1 MMTKWTGYFA
11 DWSWFERVWLFAF
24 TAVTIYL
31 YVALDDTLIGLLA
44 SLTGMLS
51 VVLVAKGKTWNYY
64 PGIINVVLYAFVAYG
79 QKYYGEVMLN
89 LLYFLPMQFIGL
101 IMWRRNGVSEE
112 KRNDVKV
119 AVMTNRA
126 RLYWSLLCLA
136 ATIAYAWVLKAM
148 GGALPFIDSLTA
160 VLSIV
165 AMIFMVKRYV
175 EQWVVWIIIDVLT
188 IYMWLVAFMGDGNDV
203 SILVMWIA
211 YLANAIYGWL
221 NWRAQY
227 RVQKEEQAWVR

>member
-1 MMTKWTGYFA
+1 MIAKRKEFFA
-11 DWSWFERVWLFAF
+11 DWSWFERLWLLAF
-24 TAVTIYL
+24 TLINVYL
-31 YVALDDTLIGLLA
+31 FFALDDTLIGLCA

-64 PGIINVVLYAFVAYG
+64 PGIVNVVLYAFVAYG

-101 IMWRRNGVSEE
+101 FLWRKNGVSET
-112 KRNDVKV
+112 KQNDVRV
-119 AVMTNRA
+119 AKMTWRS
-126 RLYWSLLCLA
+126 RIVWSVFCLA
-136 ATIAYAWVLKAM
+136 ATAAYALVLKAM
-148 GGALPFIDSLTA
+148 GGALPIVDSLTA

-175 EQWVVWIIIDVLT
+175 EQWIVWIVIDLLT
-188 IYMWLVAFMGDGNDV
+188 IYMWLVAFLADGNDI
-203 SILVMWIA
+203 SILVMWTS
-211 YLANAIYGWL
+211 YLVNAVYGWL

-227 RVQKEEQAWVR
+227 RAQKEATAWEQ

>member
-1 MMTKWTGYFA
+1 MIAKWTGYFA
-11 DWSWFERVWLFAF
+11 DWSWFERLWLLAF
-24 TAVTIYL
+24 TVLNIYL
-31 YVALDDTLIGLLA
+31 FFALDDTLIGLIA

-51 VVLVAKGKTWNYY
+51 VVLVAKGKTSNYY

-101 IMWRRNGVSEE
+101 FMWRKNGLSET

-126 RLYWSLLCLA
+126 RIYWSVLCLA
-136 ATIAYAWVLKAM
+136 VTLAYAWVLKAM

-165 AMIFMVKRYV
+165 AMIFMVKRFV
-175 EQWVVWIIIDVLT
+175 EQWVVWIIIDLLT
-188 IYMWLVAFMGDGNDV
+188 IYMWVVAFMGDGNDV
-203 SILVMWIA
+203 SILVMWTA
-211 YLANAIYGWL
+211 YLVNAIYGWL
-221 NWRAQY
+221 NWRTQY
-227 RVQKEEQAWVR
+227 RVQKEEQVWGQ

>member
-1 MMTKWTGYFA
+1 MITKWTGYFA
-11 DWSWFERVWLFAF
+11 DWSWFERLWLLAF
-24 TAVTIYL
+24 TVVNVYL
-31 YVALDDTLIGLLA
+31 FFALDDTLIGLIA

-101 IMWRRNGVSEE
+101 FMWRKNGLSEE
-112 KRNDVKV
+112 KRNDVRV

-126 RLYWSLLCLA
+126 RIYWSVLCLA
-136 ATIAYAWVLKAM
+136 VTVVYAWVLKTM

-165 AMIFMVKRYV
+165 AMIFMVKRFV

-203 SILVMWIA
+203 SILVMWTA
-211 YLANAIYGWL
+211 YLMNAIYGWL
-221 NWRAQY
+221 NWRTQY
-227 RVQKEEQAWVR
+227 RMQKEEQVWGR